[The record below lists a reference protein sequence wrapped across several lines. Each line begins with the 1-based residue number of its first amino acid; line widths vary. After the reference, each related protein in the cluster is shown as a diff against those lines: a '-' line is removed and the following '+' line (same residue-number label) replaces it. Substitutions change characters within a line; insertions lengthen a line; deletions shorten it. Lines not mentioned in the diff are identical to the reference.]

1 MILSIYLLLIMD
13 FFYDDFLYLD
23 TYETKNSEIYN
34 NRKIYKYNLDSITD
48 NKFKKRI
55 IKNRLSAKKS
65 RKKKMLKLEKLN
77 ELEVIMTNISDQI
90 NSLEKIVNNFEK
102 MIIFFK

>member
-1 MILSIYLLLIMD
+1 MD

-23 TYETKNSEIYN
+23 TNETKNSEIYN
-34 NRKIYKYNLDSITD
+34 NRKAYKYNLDLISD

-55 IKNRLSAKKS
+55 IKNRLSAEKS

-77 ELEVIMTNISDQI
+77 ELEVIMTNISEQI

-102 MIIFFK
+102 MIELFK

>member
-1 MILSIYLLLIMD
+1 MD

-34 NRKIYKYNLDSITD
+34 DRKAYKYNLDLISD

-55 IKNRLSAKKS
+55 IKNRLSAEKS

-77 ELEVIMTNISDQI
+77 KLEVVMKNISDQI
-90 NSLEKIVNNFEK
+90 NSLEKIVNKFEK
-102 MIIFFK
+102 MIELNK